1 MGLDFDFNF
10 QCEFYLF
17 HTDDD
22 GRPTTVTHEV
32 AGYYDAGPIDLA
44 EGVRRDMILS
54 LEEAGF
60 AVESTHHGLT
70 AGQHSFVL
78 PARRGI
84 EAADYLQTFKAAVK
98 RIAKRHG
105 LHATFM
111 PKPNMSGDGVGASCG
126 RVDLFQTGR
135 RGDGAGEAVCG
146 RRA

>member
-1 MGLDFDFNF
+1 M
-10 QCEFYLF
+10 
-17 HTDDD
+17 
-22 GRPTTVTHEV
+22 THEV

-44 EGVRRDMILS
+44 EGVRRDMVLS

-98 RIAKRHG
+98 RIAKSHG

-111 PKPNMSGDGVGASCG
+111 PKPNMSGDGSGLHVGVSISS
-126 RVDLFQTGR
+126 R
-135 RGDGAGEAVCG
+135 RGAEAMAQAKQHWDALAKPLHG
-146 RRA
+146 LGDLEDILIRLSLIHI

>member
-1 MGLDFDFNF
+1 MNL
-10 QCEFYLF
+10 
-17 HTDDD
+17 
-22 GRPTTVTHEV
+22 THEV

-98 RIAKRHG
+98 RIAKR
-105 LHATFM
+105 LLCR
-111 PKPNMSGDGVGASCG
+111 S
-126 RVDLFQTGR
+126 QT
-135 RGDGAGEAVCG
+135 
-146 RRA
+146 